1 MRSSRRAFLIFST
14 LSRRILKKS
23 GGTNF
28 CPQVLLLL
36 AAVRASGPLKILRAR
51 HSNFLQRSRRRFSS
65 PTKRVRLGILRG
77 LWHMGFAYMDLW
89 TDALPVVE
97 VEVVVLY
104 GIQ

>member
-1 MRSSRRAFLIFST
+1 MRLSRRVFLIFST
-14 LSRRILKKS
+14 LLRHTLKKS
-23 GGTNF
+23 EEMNF
-28 CPQVLLLL
+28 CPQALLLL

-51 HSNFLQRSRRRFSS
+51 RSNFLQRSLRRFPS

-77 LWHMGFAYMDLW
+77 LWHTAFAYMDLW

-97 VEVVVLY
+97 VREVVLY